1 MALVRC
7 LVCDCSPNFV
17 FNTKATFSA
26 HKKSLKHL
34 AWERGQNSEKVEATR
49 RDNEIYMLRLK
60 LSDREET
67 IERLCC
73 EKRELNKIIE
83 ELVIK
88 FETHAAIAT
97 AAIVRSAPKTKT
109 VRPRVVRPSNL
120 LARPCKID

>member
-17 FNTKATFSA
+17 FNTRATFSA

-34 AWERGQNSEKVEATR
+34 AWERGQKSEKIEATR
-49 RDNEIYMLRLK
+49 RDNEIYTLRLK
-60 LSDREET
+60 ISDREET

-83 ELVIK
+83 ELQSLHV
-88 FETHAAIAT
+88 AVVAC
-97 AAIVRSAPKTKT
+97 APKVKAL
-109 VRPRVVRPSNL
+109 RPRDVRPSNL